1 MSTKIIEFENPRGNT
16 LRGVLVEPTEKFEH
30 VVIMLGGFERAASTE
45 RKFKLL
51 SDELAKQ
58 NIHSFRFDVADV
70 GLSDGDFYQMTT
82 QTMADDLMAA
92 IDLVRDLGYS
102 KISFAGHSH
111 ASCNLSLILN
121 KVEFERIL
129 LIAPALNQRD
139 IWRYW
144 FAQEMNPNDQI
155 DWHNYKEKV
164 DEVEFEKTLSLDF
177 YSKNHI
183 LGPKLKQIN
192 VNIDY
197 SVNFAN
203 YDLNKVL
210 VVHGDSDL
218 VCPMESLTIDFP
230 NKIVVKNGDHDVD
243 KPEII
248 SQWLSQA
255 TSFLVK

>member
-1 MSTKIIEFENPRGNT
+1 MKTSLIEFKNPRNNT
-16 LRGVLVEPTEKFEH
+16 LRGVLVSVDDQKDH
-30 VVIMLGGFERAASTE
+30 VVVMLGGFERQASTE

-51 SDELAKQ
+51 SDELTKQ
-58 NIHSFRFDVADV
+58 NIDSFRFDVADV

-92 IDLVRDLGYS
+92 IELVKGLGYR

-111 ASCNLSLILN
+111 ASCNLSLVLN
-121 KVEFERIL
+121 KVEFEKIL

-139 IWRYW
+139 IWRFW
-144 FAQEMNPNDQI
+144 FAQEKNPNDKI
-155 DWHNYKEKV
+155 DWHNYKENF
-164 DEVEFEKTLSLDF
+164 DEAEFEKTLTQDF

-197 SVNFAN
+197 SVNFAD
-203 YDLNKVL
+203 YDLNRVL
-210 VVHGDSDL
+210 VVHGDSDP
-218 VCPMESLTIDFP
+218 VCPIESLTIDFP